1 MLNDYGFYEVNGEWL
16 HPMPAWL
23 VPSELT
29 GTTTVYEFR
38 LDWRVE
44 RELGRRAM
52 RRGRLLALEIEC
64 AIREQSF

>member
-1 MLNDYGFYEVNGEWL
+1 MNDYGFYEVNGDWL
-16 HPMPAWL
+16 HPMPTGFAS
-23 VPSELT
+23 SELT
-29 GTTTVYEFR
+29 YTTSTSYEFR

-64 AIREQSF
+64 AIREQSL

>member
-1 MLNDYGFYEVNGEWL
+1 MLNDYWY
-16 HPMPAWL
+16 
-23 VPSELT
+23 VPFVKLPGYTTSV
-29 GTTTVYEFR
+29 TTVFEFR